1 MKLLI
6 VGSDLNSILL
16 AKYIKTQSPE
26 HDIYLTTNDNSTP
39 DVFVGID
46 MRENDISS
54 IVDFVKYNGIE
65 FTIVLS
71 PIAIING
78 IADEFKKEELLIFA
92 PYAESARITYFNS
105 IAKKILYKLKI
116 NTPKFGIFDR
126 ENLAIDYVRK
136 AKFPLV
142 ISNDFTLMNRESC
155 TFSSFSKAK
164 LGIQKIF
171 ENPNEKIVIE
181 NHIDEPPF
189 YVYFMTDGYNAL
201 PLVAIERTEN
211 DNYIVINAPS
221 KKISD
226 EMYVRIL
233 QKAVYPLLD
242 DITKYADNYV
252 GIIGLKIKIVR
263 DSFGVLEIYN
273 GFQNYDFQAF
283 LSLVDENVLNLFYDT
298 ANGCLG
304 DNYDCIPLNDKFSY
318 TLAVDKSSIN
328 KTDDLDE
335 DFIESEDENKCIF
348 TSVSVTTSYAKENL
362 FEYLECILDENI
374 FDVIVKQDCE
384 KELVR

>member
-16 AKYIKTQSPE
+16 SKYIKTQSPE

-39 DVFVGID
+39 DVFIGID
-46 MRENDISS
+46 IRENDISS

-65 FTIVLS
+65 FTIAFS

-78 IADEFKKEELLIFA
+78 IADEFKKEDLLIFA

-136 AKFPLV
+136 AKFPLL
-142 ISNDFTLMNRESC
+142 ISNDFTLMNRE
-155 TFSSFSKAK
+155 TYTYSSFSKAK

-201 PLVAIERTEN
+201 PLVAVERTEN
-211 DNYIVINAPS
+211 ENYTIINAPS

-226 EMYVRIL
+226 EMYVKIL

-242 DITKYADNYV
+242 DITKYADNYI

-263 DSFGVLEIYN
+263 ESFGVLEIYN
-273 GFQNYDFQAF
+273 GFQNYDMQAF
-283 LSLVDENVLNLFYDT
+283 LSLIDENVLNLFYDT

-304 DNYDCIPLNDKFSY
+304 DNYDYIPLNDKFSY
-318 TLAVDKSSIN
+318 TIAVDKSVVN
-328 KTDDLDE
+328 KVDDLDE
-335 DFIESEDENKCIF
+335 DFIETEDENKCIF
-348 TSVSVTTSYAKENL
+348 TSVSATMNYAKDNL
-362 FEYLECILDENI
+362 LEYLENI
-374 FDVIVKQDCE
+374 VDKDVIDVIKQADE
-384 KELVR
+384 KDMVR

>member
-26 HDIYLTTNDNSTP
+26 HDIYLSTNDNSTP
-39 DVFVGID
+39 DVFIGID
-46 MRENDISS
+46 IRENDISS
-54 IVDFVKYNGIE
+54 LVDFVKYNGIE
-65 FTIVLS
+65 FTIALS

-78 IADEFKKEELLIFA
+78 IADEFRKEELLIFA

-126 ENLAIDYVRK
+126 ENLAIDYIRK

-142 ISNDFTLMNRESC
+142 ISNDFTLMNRESYVYP
-155 TFSSFSKAK
+155 SFSKAK

-181 NHIDEPPF
+181 NYIDEPPF

-201 PLVAIERTEN
+201 PLVAVERTDN
-211 DNYIVINAPS
+211 DAYTILKAPS
-221 KKISD
+221 RKISD
-226 EMYVRIL
+226 EMYLKIL

-242 DITKYADNYV
+242 DITKYAGNYV

-263 DSFGVLEIYN
+263 ESFGVLEIYN
-273 GFQNYDFQAF
+273 GFQDYDFQTF
-283 LSLVDENVLNLFYDT
+283 LSLIDVDILNLFFDT

-304 DNYDCIPLNDKFSY
+304 DNYDSIPLNDKFSY
-318 TLAVDKSSIN
+318 SIAVDKVAVN
-328 KTDDLDE
+328 KNDDFDE
-335 DFIESEDENKCIF
+335 DFIESEDENKTIF
-348 TSVSVTTSYAKENL
+348 TSVSATTSYAKENL
-362 FEYLECILDENI
+362 FEYLDCIIDKNI
-374 FDVIVKQDCE
+374 FDLIVKQDGE